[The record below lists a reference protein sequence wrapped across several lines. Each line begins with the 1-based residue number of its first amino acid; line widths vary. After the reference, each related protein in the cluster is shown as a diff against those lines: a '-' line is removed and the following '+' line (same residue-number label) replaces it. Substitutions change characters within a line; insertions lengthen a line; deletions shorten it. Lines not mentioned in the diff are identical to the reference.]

1 MYFGKYTFN
10 PGSRAT
16 TSFFLFSGKIA
27 SININYV
34 SMHINHRFLVVFSLT
49 LCLILAGA
57 STSREIPDGIVKSL
71 ATGNS
76 RELSRHF
83 NENIEMVVL
92 TSADVYSKSQ
102 AELILRRFF
111 SEYKPVKFELLH
123 TGGKENS
130 RFAIGNLHTD
140 KGDFRIYFLIKQ
152 RDAVPLIHLLRIEPV
167 E

>member
-1 MYFGKYTFN
+1 MQT
-10 PGSRAT
+10 
-16 TSFFLFSGKIA
+16 
-27 SININYV
+27 
-34 SMHINHRFLVVFSLT
+34 HQRFLVFFGLT
-49 LCLILAGA
+49 LTCLILAGA
-57 STSREIPDGIVKSL
+57 TSTSREIPEGIVRSL

-123 TGGKENS
+123 TGGKESS